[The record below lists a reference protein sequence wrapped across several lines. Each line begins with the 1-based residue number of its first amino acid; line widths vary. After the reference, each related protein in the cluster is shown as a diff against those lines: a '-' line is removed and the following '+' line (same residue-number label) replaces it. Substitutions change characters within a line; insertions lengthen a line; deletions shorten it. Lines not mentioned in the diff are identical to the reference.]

1 MRIVFDSL
9 GKEKFMDICISKKEH
24 RLIQEYMV
32 VAKKE
37 KIAGEEV
44 SVGIKLDLEEKNESF
59 WD

>member
-1 MRIVFDSL
+1 
-9 GKEKFMDICISKKEH
+9 MDICISKKEH